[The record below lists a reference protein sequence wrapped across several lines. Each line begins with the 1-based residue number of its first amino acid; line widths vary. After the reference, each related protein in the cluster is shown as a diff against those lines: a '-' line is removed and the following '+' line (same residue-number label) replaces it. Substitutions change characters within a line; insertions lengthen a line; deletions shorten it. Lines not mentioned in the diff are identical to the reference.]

1 MGYNNITSPPEFILV
16 AFSDLPHL
24 ESFLIFAF
32 ILMYLLTIFGNL
44 LIIILIQFEQN
55 LHKPMY
61 FLLSNLSVVDITYT
75 SVTVPKT
82 LANYFTGDKSISFPG
97 CFIQLY
103 FFVSFASTEFLLLTA
118 MAYDR
123 YVAICNPLRYP
134 MVMSRSVCFLLSGAS
149 WIVGFIDSIFSLFVS
164 LFDFCKS
171 NAINHFSCD
180 LRALLTLSC
189 SNTDN
194 IERVIFAECL
204 LIGMSSFM
212 LTLISYVYILNTIL
226 KIKSTEG
233 RKKAFST
240 CTSHITAVTLFYGT
254 MISIY
259 VRPASVSSLEYDKY
273 FSVLYI
279 ALIPTLN
286 PFIYSL
292 QNKEVKR
299 AFWKLCNK
307 VHHGSKMFIMH

>member
-1 MGYNNITSPPEFILV
+1 MAYKNITHPSEFILI

-24 ESFLIFAF
+24 QTFLIIAF
-32 ILMYLLTIFGNL
+32 CLMYILTFCGNL
-44 LIIILIQFEQN
+44 LIIILVQSEQT
-55 LHKPMY
+55 LHRPMY

-82 LANYFTGDKSISFPG
+82 LVNYFTGTKTISFLA

-103 FFVSFASTEFLLLTA
+103 FFVSFASTEFLLLTS

-123 YVAICNPLRYP
+123 YVAICKPLRYS
-134 MVMSRSVCFLLSGAS
+134 MIMNRNVCFLLSGAS
-149 WIVGFIDSIFSLFVS
+149 WIVGFIDSIFSFFVS
-164 LFDFCKS
+164 LFDFCKT

-189 SNTDN
+189 SNTDT
-194 IERVIFAECL
+194 IERVIFSECL

-212 LTLISYVYILNTIL
+212 LTIISYIYILHSIV

-240 CTSHITAVTLFYGT
+240 CTSHITSVTLFYGT
-254 MISIY
+254 MISVY
-259 VRPASVSSLEYDKY
+259 VRPSSVSSLDYDKL

-292 QNKEVKR
+292 QNKEVKK

-307 VHHGSKMFIMH
+307 VRHVSKL

>member
-16 AFSDLPHL
+16 AFSDVPHL
-24 ESFLIFAF
+24 ESFLITVFF
-32 ILMYLLTIFGNL
+32 LMYLLTIFGNL

-82 LANYFTGDKSISFPG
+82 LASYFAGTKSISFLG

-103 FFVSFASTEFLLLTA
+103 FFLSFASTECLLLTA

-123 YVAICNPLRYP
+123 YVAICKPLHYP
-134 MVMSRSVCFLLSGAS
+134 MIMSRSVCFMLSGAS
-149 WIVGFIDSIFSLFVS
+149 WIVGFIDSIFAMFVS
-164 LFDFCKS
+164 LFNFCKS
-171 NAINHFSCD
+171 NIINHFSCD
-180 LRALLTLSC
+180 LRSLLTLSC
-189 SNTDN
+189 SNTNN
-194 IERVIFAECL
+194 IEIVIFVECL
-204 LIGMSSFM
+204 LIGTNCCTV
-212 LTLISYVYILNTIL
+212 TLISYTYIFHTIL

-259 VRPASVSSLEYDKY
+259 VRPASVSSLEYDKF

-299 AFWKLCNK
+299 AFWKLYMK
-307 VHHGSKMFIMH
+307 AHGGSKKIIT

>member
-1 MGYNNITSPPEFILV
+1 MEYNNITSPPEFILI

-24 ESFLIFAF
+24 QCPLMTAF
-32 ILMYLLTIFGNL
+32 FLMYLLTIFGNL
-44 LIIILIQFEQN
+44 LIIILIQFDQN

-82 LANYFTGDKSISFPG
+82 LTNYFTGTRTISFIG
-97 CFIQLY
+97 CFMQLY

-123 YVAICNPLRYP
+123 YVAVCKPLHYP
-134 MVMSRSVCFLLSGAS
+134 MIMSRTVCFLLSGAS
-149 WIVGFIDSIFSLFVS
+149 WIVGFIDSIFSFSVS
-164 LFDFCKS
+164 FLNFCKS

-180 LRALLTLSC
+180 LRALLIISC
-189 SNTDN
+189 SSTDN

-204 LIGMSSFM
+204 LIGISSFM
-212 LTLISYVYILNTIL
+212 LTLISYVYILHTVL

-254 MISIY
+254 MISVY
-259 VRPASVSSLEYDKY
+259 VRPSSVSSLDYDKL

-279 ALIPTLN
+279 AVIPTLN

-292 QNKEVKR
+292 QNKVVTK

-307 VHHGSKMFIMH
+307 VQTWL